1 MNQYY
6 LIAQLPSLDAVND
19 MTPLPITE
27 TQFYHLCKGNLGD
40 KMWDALK
47 GLTLVPAKQNEP
59 TGYAFIDAW
68 NTWERNLRFALA
80 SVRAGKMKKASGT
93 ETEPVSADVLQI
105 ARAATEVDDPLAAEN
120 YLNRFRLEF
129 LETLRPLDGFS
140 EDMLFYYA
148 LKLKIIGRI
157 KQFDET
163 SGRNAYRN
171 IYDSIVR
178 GGEQDVE

>member
-27 TQFYHLCKGNLGD
+27 ERFYHLCEGNLGD

-47 GLTLVPAKQNEP
+47 GLTLVPAKQSEP
-59 TGYAFIDAW
+59 TGYAFVDAW
-68 NTWERNLRFALA
+68 NAWERNLRFALA

-93 ETEPVSADVLQI
+93 ETEPVSADILQI

-178 GGEQDVE
+178 GGEQEVE